1 MFKIF
6 VLLVP
11 TLTSICTFS
20 GCYLVL
26 HKFQRVSTYL
36 QNYIIHSLSNYCCF
50 PVIAFGHIPLKNKI
64 LCKKSIISIKV
75 ELLEFPKVQWLCF
88 LVPLQ
93 VWPCTKRGVAPC
105 PRPSAE
111 LDTSIICAKNFGLC
125 LDVCCLKNCYFD
137 LCGVMQFF
145 QYFKIFF
152 EDLLKFKN

>member
-11 TLTSICTFS
+11 TSTSICTFS

-50 PVIAFGHIPLKNKI
+50 PVIAFGHILLKNKI

-93 VWPCTKRGVAPC
+93 GLALYQERGCTMSQTLSWIGYIYNMCQELWPLFGCLLPQKLLF
-105 PRPSAE
+105 RPLWCHAIF
-111 LDTSIICAKNFGLC
+111 SI
-125 LDVCCLKNCYFD
+125 
-137 LCGVMQFF
+137 F
-145 QYFKIFF
+145 QNIFWRSV
-152 EDLLKFKN
+152 KV